1 MIQVSL
7 SQKYRYLLQ
16 RNELIRNTEGIN
28 KMSDYLLLAASIDCL
43 SDKILYD
50 KAFSLVSE
58 TRRNKAASY
67 KLEAD
72 RRRSLAAG
80 VLLNYAVKLWSK
92 RTFGEMCGNGANGND
107 TVIGCEDSDTGINM
121 QIVDLKTAIEVYDNT
136 FDYPMGTTANGKPVF
151 SEHPEIHFNLSH
163 AGDYV
168 VCVVSQWEVGV
179 DIEGNRAVRASI
191 ENRFFSEEECRWIQ
205 EADSKRLHSERFFRL
220 WTLKEAYS
228 KLTGEGISY
237 VIGKAHFEV
246 PLGENMLGGN
256 LLRENLKGKFGEK
269 QKKCPKGKNLERRAD
284 FYEYVIEDGY
294 SASEYAEGK
303 KYYVAVAV
311 ER

>member
-1 MIQVSL
+1 MEAGDAYIMWGILMENS
-7 SQKYRYLLQ
+7 
-16 RNELIRNTEGIN
+16 NTVN
-28 KMSDYLLLAASIDCL
+28 DSPLFQNYYLLLAASIDCL

-58 TRRNKAASY
+58 ARRKKAVSY

-80 VLLNYAVKLWSK
+80 ILLNYAVKLWSK
-92 RTFGEMCGNGANGND
+92 KTFGEMCRNGANGSD
-107 TVIGCEDSDTGINM
+107 TVIVCEDSDTGINM
-121 QIVDLKTAIEVYDNT
+121 QIVDLKTAIEAYDNT
-136 FDYPMGTTANGKPVF
+136 FDYPMETTANGKPVF

-179 DIEGNRAVRASI
+179 DIEGNREVRASI
-191 ENRFFSEEECRWIQ
+191 ENRFFSCEECRWVQ
-205 EADSKRLHSERFFRL
+205 AADSEKLHNERFFRL

-237 VIGKAHFEV
+237 DIGKAHFEV
-246 PLGENMLGGN
+246 PLGENML
-256 LLRENLKGKFGEK
+256 RENLKRKSEEK
-269 QKKCPKGKNLERRAD
+269 LKQCPKGKNLERRAD

-294 SASEYAEGK
+294 SAAEYSEGK

-311 ER
+311 GR